1 MNATSEKFDGL
12 LGPLLT
18 LIGLAVTG
26 AVLVVAVLVQRVD
39 SNDSATMHALV
50 SGAVKRETR
59 SLADSTATTAHWDDA
74 VDHIYG
80 RIDAEWTRTN
90 LSYPMHSYIIDDQGN
105 MLWTCPPN
113 GKGPVVPLAG
123 AIGNGLAT
131 LMARLPHNQRTAER
145 MTTAIA
151 FPVRF
156 QGRPAVIA
164 GMAILPLMRPKQV
177 GRLRYFVLV
186 RELDSRVLAAWGDA
200 YGLATIGWSPL
211 TGDAPNRLLVRDAEN
226 VPMGT
231 IAWPLATAGQ
241 DALRGIL
248 PILLAVGGAF
258 ALTSAWLLRLILR
271 SRRRLE
277 DSMRA
282 AKAEASRAECS
293 ATEAAGA
300 LGAAEEARA
309 RADQLAARAIE
320 EHTRHEAE
328 LRESQRH
335 VAEELRQSLASLVA
349 DLLDSAGA
357 LEDSADTTLSVI
369 ASQQAEAFAIR
380 DRSHEASRASQS
392 ITDKLADLSTSIAEI
407 GAASE
412 RAHVAAN
419 NASQQSARARGTNG
433 NLVHNVDLIREA
445 ADRITVIANQ
455 TNLLALNATIE
466 AARAGEAGRGFAV
479 VAGEVK
485 GLAKQ
490 VGDTTSTIKVRVDGV
505 FSAVH
510 ETVALV
516 DQVDGIMAALL
527 DAVAKAAVTAD
538 QQREAVGAIQRS
550 SIGIADNAR
559 ISDEAITAISAAL
572 NQVADTAGS
581 TRAIGL
587 AVRERAEKLDERFA
601 ALVERLAATA

>member
-12 LGPLLT
+12 LAPLLT

-26 AVLVVAVLVQRVD
+26 SVLVVALLVQRVD
-39 SNDSATMHALV
+39 HNDSATMHALV

-74 VDHIYG
+74 VEHIYG
-80 RIDAEWTRTN
+80 SIDPEWSRTN
-90 LSYPMHSYIIDDQGN
+90 LAYPGHSYIVDDQGN
-105 MLWTCPPN
+105 TLWGSAPN
-113 GKGPVVPLAG
+113 GKGTPVPLAG

-131 LMARLPHNQRTAER
+131 LMSHLPHSQRQAER
-145 MTTAIA
+145 MTSGIA

-156 QGRPAVIA
+156 QGRPAVIG
-164 GMAILPLMRPKQV
+164 GMAILPLLRPRQV
-177 GRLRYFVLV
+177 GRLRYLVLV
-186 RELDSRVLAAWGDA
+186 RELDSRVLAAWGEA
-200 YGLATIGWSPL
+200 YGLASIDWSPL
-211 TGDAPNRLLVRDAEN
+211 PGDAPNRLLVRDAAN

-241 DALRGIL
+241 DALRNIL
-248 PILLAVGGAF
+248 PILLVVGGAF

-282 AKAEASRAECS
+282 AKAEANRAECS
-293 ATEAAGA
+293 ATEASGA
-300 LGAAEEARA
+300 LSAAEEARA
-309 RADQLAARAIE
+309 RADQLTARAVE
-320 EHTRHEAE
+320 EHTRHETE

-369 ASQQAEAFAIR
+369 ASQQAEARSIR

-392 ITDKLADLSTSIAEI
+392 ITDKLTDLSASIAEI

-433 NLVHNVDLIREA
+433 NLVRNVDLIREA
-445 ADRITVIANQ
+445 ANRIAEIAGQ

-490 VGDTTSTIKVRVDGV
+490 VGDTTSTIKGRVDGV

-516 DQVDGIMAALL
+516 DQVDRIMAALL
-527 DAVAKAAVTAD
+527 DAVAKAAMTAD
-538 QQREAVGAIQRS
+538 QQRAAVSAIQRS

-587 AVRERAEKLDERFA
+587 AVRERAEQLDERFA
-601 ALVERLAATA
+601 ALVERLAAAA